1 MWQSSFMSKA
11 DVVIADALSS
21 ADAQRVALLFSA
33 MQIEFELDADES
45 RSRAS
50 IRVHAADADRARRLI
65 LDEFPFGIGVQAG
78 RLPDRPRDLFADSE
92 AVAPPAWFG
101 RGAAAVIG
109 LAVACAAW
117 FAWLVLGPGG
127 AGAEEIARSRF
138 LEFGAVHWGRVQSGE
153 YWRLLSACFLH
164 FNIGHLVTNMGVL
177 LLIGPP
183 LAHQVGGPRFLALF
197 AATGVAGNI
206 ASHLIMPT
214 TGLKAGASGGIAGI
228 LGALGGHA
236 IRNPDRSRFKTWQRL
251 GALAACYGLLIGF
264 GPGRD
269 NVAHM
274 GGMLSGLVLGWL
286 TPPLPDPFP
295 QAAPRAPAG
304 PPR

>member
-1 MWQSSFMSKA
+1 MGPTMWQSSFMSKA

-21 ADAQRVALLFSA
+21 ADAQRVELLLSA
-33 MQIEFELDADES
+33 MQIEFELDVDES
-45 RSRAS
+45 RSRM
-50 IRVHAADADRARRLI
+50 RVRVAQTDADRARRL
-65 LDEFPFGIGVQAG
+65 LLEEFPFGIGVEAG

-92 AVAPPAWFG
+92 AVAPPTWFG
-101 RGAAAVIG
+101 RGAVAVIG
-109 LAVACAAW
+109 LAVVCAAW

-127 AGAEEIARSRF
+127 TGAEEIARSRF

-153 YWRLLSACFLH
+153 YWRLLSACFVH

-214 TGLKAGASGGIAGI
+214 AGLKAGASGGIAGI
-228 LGALGGHA
+228 LGALGGHCL
-236 IRNPDRSRFKTWQRL
+236 K
-251 GALAACYGLLIGF
+251 
-264 GPGRD
+264 
-269 NVAHM
+269 
-274 GGMLSGLVLGWL
+274 
-286 TPPLPDPFP
+286 
-295 QAAPRAPAG
+295 
-304 PPR
+304 